1 MWSTCIESG
10 GSWCGKKLC
19 RCHWLLWLPAETF
32 HPVLCLHSEMNH
44 LKKPCQH
51 NTEVLVRYQMG
62 ELDQQRCTSRGE
74 RQSHKSSHKNWDTI
88 FGWRGWIIP
97 QLSSWGKQKP
107 LWSATDALDL
117 HLHKHLP
124 EISVRTWM
132 WRLFLSRRDWE
143 QPRDNSPMSLLMS
156 KWTKG
161 NGSFLFQCGGGCF
174 YCITAGT
181 LPEGE
186 VKEKFGVHVNFPDL
200 PSKELTKQCET
211 LSNFLSCGGQS
222 DLDGRELASEIQTF
236 PDLPKANMT
245 TLKLLAF
252 LQEKKLKEVYP
263 NMWVALRIT
272 ITIPVTVAAA
282 EGSFS
287 KLKLIKIYLRFTMSQ
302 ERLDG
307 HALISINCE
316 VLRIYTSRF

>member
-1 MWSTCIESG
+1 M
-10 GSWCGKKLC
+10 
-19 RCHWLLWLPAETF
+19 
-32 HPVLCLHSEMNH
+32 
-44 LKKPCQH
+44 
-51 NTEVLVRYQMG
+51 
-62 ELDQQRCTSRGE
+62 
-74 RQSHKSSHKNWDTI
+74 
-88 FGWRGWIIP
+88 
-97 QLSSWGKQKP
+97 
-107 LWSATDALDL
+107 
-117 HLHKHLP
+117 
-124 EISVRTWM
+124 
-132 WRLFLSRRDWE
+132 
-143 QPRDNSPMSLLMS
+143 
-156 KWTKG
+156 
-161 NGSFLFQCGGGCF
+161 
-174 YCITAGT
+174 
-181 LPEGE
+181 
-186 VKEKFGVHVNFPDL
+186 HVNFPDL